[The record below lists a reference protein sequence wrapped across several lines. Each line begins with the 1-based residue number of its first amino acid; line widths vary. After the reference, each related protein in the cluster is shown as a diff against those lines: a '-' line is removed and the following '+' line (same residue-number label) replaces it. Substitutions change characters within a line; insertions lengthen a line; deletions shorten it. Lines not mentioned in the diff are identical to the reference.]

1 MTLNDIV
8 DYSLITLSTV
18 YSVNNLE
25 TILGVILLCMQIV
38 WLLTKFVVR
47 IIKFSRGEI
56 TEQEAGNGIKQDL
69 TEFLNSTTVNKEGGD
84 DNGSNSK

>member
-1 MTLNDIV
+1 
-8 DYSLITLSTV
+8 
-18 YSVNNLE
+18 
-25 TILGVILLCMQIV
+25 MQIV